1 MMLQLLCRNKVKDFD
16 YWKGGFDQDRTAQER
31 AGLRLVNLWR
41 SADDPNE
48 VFFLFSVAD
57 RMKAE
62 EFIHSSDAAQTARKF
77 GVLAGAF
84 WFVK

>member
-1 MMLQLLCRNKVKDFD
+1 MMLHLLCRNKVKDYD
-16 YWKGGFDQDRTAQER
+16 YWKGGFDADRQAQVR
-31 AGLRLVNLWR
+31 SGLALVSLWR

-57 RMKAE
+57 RGRAE
-62 EFIHSSDAAQTARKF
+62 EFIHSSDSAQTARKY

-84 WFVK
+84 WFVR

>member
-1 MMLQLLCRNKVKDFD
+1 MMLHLLCRNKVKDYD
-16 YWKGGFDQDRTAQER
+16 YWKGGFDAERVAQER
-31 AGLRLVNLWR
+31 AGLALVSLWR

-57 RMKAE
+57 RTKAE
-62 EFIHSSDAAQTARKF
+62 QFIHSSDAAATARKY

-84 WFVK
+84 WFVR